1 MVNNDLITIDQILN
15 SINLNNFSSVNKS
28 RNIIKI
34 INQIINKKRELIE
47 YKIKNSYDIYLDNSG
62 SNFNT
67 SNNSNFDTFKDISGY
82 SIMFTPIND
91 ITHLNI
97 GVNINYLT
105 NTHIKTYLDF
115 KLIMEIGPDFS
126 KNYIFNIGDSDIAS
140 GNRGVF
146 STTFNYIVDENIL
159 KSGNSYNLF
168 KIYLQGKITSDYS
181 YNDISSNLPQINF
194 SENNGNEFSVIALN
208 KYL

>member
-67 SNNSNFDTFKDISGY
+67 NNNSNFDIFKDISGY

>member
-1 MVNNDLITIDQILN
+1 MVNNELITIDQILN

-47 YKIKNSYDIYLDNSG
+47 YKIKNSYDIYLDNSV

-105 NTHIKTYLDF
+105 NTYIKTYLDF
-115 KLIMEIGPDFS
+115 KLIMEIGQDFS

-159 KSGNSYNLF
+159 KSGNTYNLF

>member
-47 YKIKNSYDIYLDNSG
+47 YKIKNSNHIYLDNSVN
-62 SNFNT
+62 NFNT
-67 SNNSNFDTFKDISGY
+67 SNISNFDTFKDISGY
-82 SIMFTPIND
+82 YIMFTPIND

-115 KLIMEIGPDFS
+115 KLILEIGPDFS

-159 KSGNSYNLF
+159 KSGNTYNMF

>member
-34 INQIINKKRELIE
+34 INQIINKKRELLE
-47 YKIKNSYDIYLDNSG
+47 YKIKNSYDIYLDNSV

-105 NTHIKTYLDF
+105 NTYIKTYLDF
-115 KLIMEIGPDFS
+115 KLIMEIGQDFS

-181 YNDISSNLPQINF
+181 YKI
-194 SENNGNEFSVIALN
+194 
-208 KYL
+208 